1 MTQQERKQV
10 KTLSDVNKLI
20 ATNSND
26 KNIIGNLVY
35 FTIGSANI
43 SSATIIK
50 MAKDSGLPEEYFT
63 KEYKVRNAFERATRK
78 FLHLRLPG
86 YNINLYRNQK
96 EGQIYRREIKQEII
110 GALENEMI
118 SLGNIWIDENTKLV
132 NYSIN
137 EDNVCN
143 LTNVNLKE
151 QIRLAIEYFNDII
164 DTKSNDILTHII
176 KTRILKEYLKATDI
190 AIHGNLYFVPGI
202 SQKEL
207 SSLEI
212 FFDMLEEE
220 HSKVRTDANGGV
232 NFVSIPVVNSEKLIR
247 EYSGEFVRESEKKI
261 EFFKEKLKSLNENGV
276 SRITSINTIKNSLEQ
291 LEERKK
297 IYEESLNTKIED
309 LNLDMKII
317 QRELE
322 ALESKYEQKKKR
334 PKTGLDNLKN
344 QIKIDLF

>member
-1 MTQQERKQV
+1 MTQPKKNQV
-10 KTLSDVNKLI
+10 TSIKDLDKVM
-20 ATNSND
+20 ATNSKD

-43 SSATIIK
+43 SSSMIIK

-78 FLHLRLPG
+78 FLHLRFPG

-137 EDNVCN
+137 EVNANN
-143 LTNVNLKE
+143 LTNVDLRE
-151 QIRLAIEYFNDII
+151 QIRLAIQYFNDII
-164 DTKSNDILTHII
+164 DTKSNEILTHII
-176 KTRILKEYLKATDI
+176 KTRILKEHLNATDI
-190 AIHGNLYFVPGI
+190 AIHGNLYFIPSI
-202 SQKEL
+202 SQNDL
-207 SSLEI
+207 TSLEI

-220 HSKVRTDANGGV
+220 HAKVRTDANGGV
-232 NFVSIPVVNSEKLIR
+232 NFVSIPIVNSEKLIK

-261 EFFKEKLKSLNENGV
+261 EFFKQKLKSLNENGV
-276 SRITSINTIKNSLEQ
+276 SRVTSINSIKSSLEALQ
-291 LEERKK
+291 KRKEL
-297 IYEESLNTKIED
+297 YEESLNTKIED
-309 LNLDMKII
+309 LNLDLKII
-317 QRELE
+317 QRELDTLE
-322 ALESKYEQKKKR
+322 NKYEESKSR
-334 PKTGLDNLKN
+334 PKTGLSNLKN
-344 QIKIDLF
+344 QIKMDLF